1 MYERKIA
8 ITTNKLLTSE
18 EIGFRNQLLAREN
31 LQSLEQ
37 KHFDDIQQV
46 RTEYGRDLTRQ
57 LQAGDKKDE
66 LFAIKRE
73 YETRLSELEQEN
85 ENLLKKFQAM
95 TENSIVNLK
104 KNVVNL
110 ELKYSE

>member
-8 ITTNKLLTSE
+8 LTTNKLLTSE

-31 LQSLEQ
+31 LQALEM
-37 KHFDDIQQV
+37 KHFEDIQHV
-46 RTEYGRDLTRQ
+46 RGEYGRDLSRQ

-73 YETRLSELEQEN
+73 YETRLS
-85 ENLLKKFQAM
+85 
-95 TENSIVNLK
+95 
-104 KNVVNL
+104 
-110 ELKYSE
+110 

>member
-18 EIGFRNQLLAREN
+18 EMGFRNQLLAREN
-31 LQSLEQ
+31 LQALEQ
-37 KHFDDIQQV
+37 KHFDDI
-46 RTEYGRDLTRQ
+46 REIRHEYGQELSKQ

-73 YETRLSELEQEN
+73 YETRLS
-85 ENLLKKFQAM
+85 
-95 TENSIVNLK
+95 
-104 KNVVNL
+104 
-110 ELKYSE
+110 